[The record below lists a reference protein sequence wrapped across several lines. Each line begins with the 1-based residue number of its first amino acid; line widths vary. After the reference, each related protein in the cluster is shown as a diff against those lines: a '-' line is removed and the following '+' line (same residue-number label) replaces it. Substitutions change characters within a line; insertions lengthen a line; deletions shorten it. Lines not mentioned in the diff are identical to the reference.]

1 MQHKPFN
8 CDFFLPRAVGV
19 AMDIERLIHSTP
31 TGLGQLPTPPPDPQ
45 LDEEGAKVEELNW
58 TEMRLHSAPMSRRQ
72 SISPAVDEL
81 PADTKPR
88 VEDFQLLRILGYAP
102 PFFGPAV
109 MLVGL

>member
-1 MQHKPFN
+1 
-8 CDFFLPRAVGV
+8 
-19 AMDIERLIHSTP
+19 MDIERLIHSTP